1 MANKDDEQIKLI
13 SAGLSSEIAR
23 KAAKKG
29 YTIEKLNTL
38 SQKELTQLFGYVEE
52 GAVEGSSISEAV
64 KRKPIS
70 PETVKKLVSESDW
83 KCCMCWDISE
93 ETPVIIHHINLHSK
107 TNDDSYE
114 NLVVLCPNHHA
125 LAHSSWKISR
135 HPLPP
140 ELLKERK
147 KNWTQAIAEFKKGL
161 RPAPTKNSPNKDVFS
176 QSDRDTLNRLRMF
189 LDRPAIH
196 QPFDLEGNMADFLK
210 AITDV
215 IQALNTGILETR
227 KGVEI
232 CRTKP
237 RSMLSNPKWMEKLD
251 LITSRFE
258 DLRTRFEI
266 AVRNNELIFRPDGF
280 YAFHNR
286 ELPNEI
292 DSMRA
297 SIVLMFNELL
307 QEAELPPLK
316 GINSQGMFRRFWRG

>member
-1 MANKDDEQIKLI
+1 MVKKDEQIKLI
-13 SAGLSSEIAR
+13 SAGLSSEIAK

-29 YTIEKLNTL
+29 LTIEKLSTL
-38 SQKELTQLFGYVEE
+38 SQKESIQAFGYYENGSVE
-52 GAVEGSSISEAV
+52 GASVSEAV

-83 KCCMCWDISE
+83 KCCMCWDISK
-93 ETPVIIHHINLHSK
+93 ETPVIIHHINFHSK

-125 LAHSSWKISR
+125 LAHSNWSISR

-147 KNWTQAIAEFKKGL
+147 NNWTQAIAEFKKGL
-161 RPAPTKNSPNKDVFS
+161 RPAPTKESAKQDIFG
-176 QSDRDTLNRLRMF
+176 QSDRDTLNLLRMF

-215 IQALNTGILETR
+215 IQALNTGIIETR
-227 KGVEI
+227 QGVEI

-266 AVRNNELIFRPDGF
+266 AVRNNELIFRTDGF

-286 ELPNEI
+286 ELPSEI
-292 DSMRA
+292 DSMRE

-307 QEAELPPLK
+307 HEAGLLPLR
-316 GINSQGMFRRFWRG
+316 GVDSRSMFRRCWRD